1 MDTKAIKQKLI
12 AELNEN
18 SILMYAD
25 RQKFKAEELPM
36 ELLQKM
42 HKKYKRQKQF
52 SLILIGILLAVLII
66 IQFIISSAGSTPKL
80 LQSFTLQFLP
90 FQGIF
95 FFQFNFQN
103 YGKRIFV
110 IELLMQLED

>member
-1 MDTKAIKQKLI
+1 MDTEALNQKLI
-12 AELNEN
+12 EELNEN

-25 RQKFKAEELPM
+25 RQKFKAEKLPM
-36 ELLQKM
+36 ELLQRL

-66 IQFIISSAGSTPKL
+66 IQFAISSAGNTPKL
-80 LQSFTLQFLP
+80 LQTFTLQFMPLL
-90 FQGIF
+90 GIF